1 LREWRDRRLTLAG
14 SRWRRL
20 EGYVKRK
27 LLWSRFFRATSYLR
41 SALWIIPFIAIVL
54 VLAITPPLRVLDEL
68 LGWRI
73 SGLGAAGAQSL
84 YETTITLTLSFLVF
98 TFGSLLVAIQ
108 VAGGQLTPRVIA
120 TILLRDN
127 VVRYSV
133 GIFVFTLLFAVMA
146 LNRVEAKVWD
156 LATIVTSTLA
166 IACMAMFLFLIDH
179 AARLLRPVSI
189 VAHVGD
195 EGLAVIE
202 AVYPLPAPT
211 TASTSD
217 DVSGHEEPLTRVVAH
232 EGSSEIVLAL
242 DLETLVYTA
251 RRFDGVVEFMP
262 QVGDF
267 VAFGEPLFTLY
278 GGATRIDDRRLR
290 AAVALG
296 RERTMEQDPLFAFR
310 ILVDIALKAL
320 SRAINDPTTA
330 VVAIDQI
337 HRLLREVG
345 KRELRRE
352 EVVDQEGRTRV
363 ILRTPNWEDFVHL
376 ACTEIRNCGAGSVQV
391 ARRLQSMLVNLIA
404 TLPDYRGKALE
415 EERDRLNR
423 ALPSLYTLPDDLALA
438 GSPDPQGLG
447 SASSNARVHGSASS
461 SGARNR

>member
-1 LREWRDRRLTLAG
+1 MRADTHFRG
-14 SRWRRL
+14 L
-20 EGYVKRK
+20 ERYLKTK

-54 VLAITPPLRVLDEL
+54 VLAITPPLRTLDEL

-73 SGLGAAGAQSL
+73 SALGTAGAQSL
-84 YETTITLTLSFLVF
+84 YESTITLTLSFLVF

-146 LNRVEAKVWD
+146 LNRVEGKVWD
-156 LATIVTSTLA
+156 LATIVTSVLA

-202 AVYPLPAPT
+202 AVYPLPAPA
-211 TASTSD
+211 TASTND
-217 DVSGHEEPLTRVVAH
+217 DRSAHRETPLRIVAH
-232 EGSSEIVLAL
+232 EAKSEIVLAV
-242 DLETLVYTA
+242 DLETLVDAA
-251 RRFDGVVEFMP
+251 RRADGVIEFVP

-267 VAFGEPLFTLY
+267 VAFGEPLFALY
-278 GGATRIDDRRLR
+278 RGAAGIDDRTLR
-290 AAVALG
+290 SAVAFG
-296 RERTMEQDPLFAFR
+296 PERTMEQDPLFAFR

-320 SRAINDPTTA
+320 SAAINDPTTA
-330 VVAIDQI
+330 VVAIDQV

-345 KRELRRE
+345 KRHLHGE
-352 EVVDQEGRTRV
+352 EVVDDEGHTRV
-363 ILRTPNWEDFVHL
+363 IFRTPNWEDFVHV

-391 ARRLQSMLVNLIA
+391 ARRLQSMLINLIA
-404 TLPDYRGKALE
+404 TLPDFRDKALE
-415 EERDRLNR
+415 DERDRLNR
-423 ALPSLYTLPDDLALA
+423 ALPSLYRIPEDLALA
-438 GSPDPQGLG
+438 QSADPQGLG
-447 SASSNARVHGSASS
+447 GSS
-461 SGARNR
+461 SSARFRAN